1 MEMKPSQ
8 KYDVFLSYRREG
20 GQETALL
27 LYERLT
33 RAGYR
38 VAFDLETLRSGR
50 FDEQLLQT
58 IASCKDVLV
67 ILGPHALDR
76 CSDRED
82 WVRQEIACALRNG
95 LNVVPLLLRGFA
107 FPPPATLPEDIRGL
121 TFRQGVE
128 ASMSHFDSTF
138 QRLEHLLRA
147 KPVWFHRR
155 MTWIMAALAGIALL
169 AAGLHSFLPSKGT
182 IRQTDA
188 PSYPSSRSEIQQL
201 NEVVSVVSRQ
211 AEAYQEAAR
220 ARSALVSRAYRAAQV
235 SVPSVL
241 EAEIP
246 PFRRS
251 LASAIDKL
259 VKERPP
265 ATAFDALRTSPIP
278 IDVYGALFDVT
289 EQELY
294 EDLQHL
300 PAILSFYADPNNP
313 LSKSDRLDGIDRQAT
328 LIQLKAQ
335 WYALGVFELFQD
347 VAPSALLDFRKLTPA
362 FTDIPRLSQAWPSDR
377 EQLEIEQL
385 AINEQIQKTLRDA
398 TALAGKL
405 NLETA
410 SDRAALEQ
418 LLVQSGI
425 SSNRATELT
434 GRYAVLAAKQTDLSA
449 TEGFLAA
456 KKEALYAKFKPLPS
470 DDSGILW
477 SKALRF
483 RAVHM
488 EEAALEALAFL
499 AERDSPDFRP
509 GAVRAMEAICKLG
522 ESVPFDSGVMVSAYE
537 PPAVSHAVFQPGDV
551 IVAHD
556 GSFIRHVDDW
566 KTAPGSTYRFWRLDD
581 DGVFQPRE
589 SILPP
594 DQPRVGLVEI
604 AETED

>member
-1 MEMKPSQ
+1 MEMKPSP

-76 CSDRED
+76 CSDRDD
-82 WVRQEIACALRNG
+82 WVRQEIACALRSD
-95 LNVVPLLLRGFA
+95 LNVIPLLLRGFA
-107 FPPPATLPEDIRGL
+107 FPPPDTLPEDIRDL
-121 TFRQGVE
+121 AFRQGVE
-128 ASMSHFDSTF
+128 ASMAHFDSTL

-155 MTWIMAALAGIALL
+155 MTWIMAAVAGIALL

-182 IRQTDA
+182 VRQTDA
-188 PSYPSSRSEIQQL
+188 PSYPSSRTEIQQL
-201 NEVVSVVSRQ
+201 NEVVAVISRQ

-220 ARSALVSRAYRAAQV
+220 ARSTLVSKANRAVQDSA
-235 SVPSVL
+235 PSVL

-251 LASAIDKL
+251 MAAAIDKL
-259 VKERPP
+259 VKARPP
-265 ATAFDALRTSPIP
+265 ATAFDALRSSPIP
-278 IDVYGALFDVT
+278 TDVYGALFDVT
-289 EQELY
+289 EQELH
-294 EDLQHL
+294 EDLQRL
-300 PAILSFYADPNNP
+300 PAILSFYAAANNP

-328 LIQLKAQ
+328 LVQLKAQ
-335 WYALGVFELFQD
+335 GYALGIFELFQD
-347 VAPSALLDFRKLTPA
+347 VAPSALSDFRKLAPT
-362 FTDIPRLSQAWPSDR
+362 FTDIPRLSQAWPPDK

-385 AINEQIQKTLRDA
+385 AVTEQLQKSLRDA

-410 SDRAALEQ
+410 SDRVAFEQ

-425 SSNRATELT
+425 SSNRASELA
-434 GRYAVLAAKQTDLSA
+434 GKIAVLASKETDLA
-449 TEGFLAA
+449 VAEGVLSA
-456 KKEALYAKFKPLPS
+456 KKATLYTKFKPLPS
-470 DDSGILW
+470 DDPGILW

-488 EEAALEALAFL
+488 EDAAIEALAFL
-499 AERDSPDFRP
+499 AEQESPDFRP

-522 ESVPFDSGVMVSAYE
+522 DAVPFDSGVMVSAYE
-537 PPAVSHAVFQPGDV
+537 PPATSHAVFQPGDV
-551 IVAHD
+551 IVARD
-556 GSFIRHVDDW
+556 ESPIRHVADW
-566 KTAPGSTYRFWRLDD
+566 KTSPGSSYRFWRLDG
-581 DGVFQPRE
+581 DGVFHVHE
-589 SILPP
+589 ADLPP
-594 DQPRVGLVEI
+594 EQPRVGLVEI
-604 AETED
+604 AEPED